1 MKQDNLDKILACL
14 FALAKHRGIACDDA
28 KWITYHPKYKGANC
42 ENKGRKSLIDET
54 TGQIIKGSLTANAG
68 KNIKQAFKDLKEQHK
83 QAKEQGTSKAL
94 QTNSPHTNEQS
105 AGLLGP

>member
-1 MKQDNLDKILACL
+1 MKQDNLDKIVAWL

-28 KWITYHPKYKGANC
+28 KWITYHAKNKGANC

-54 TGQIIKGSLTANAG
+54 TGQIIKL
-68 KNIKQAFKDLKEQHK
+68 AFKDLKEQHK

-105 AGLLGP
+105 TGLLGP